1 MSATGS
7 ATRVAMADIQVLRRG
22 GQLTC
27 LGLGSCISLCG
38 FDPITNVAGMV
49 QIMLPSA
56 FQGKDLEK
64 PGKFADTGVPALID
78 AMTRL
83 GAEQGRI
90 LFAMAGGAQ
99 IFKFN
104 SAETKLDIGSRNA
117 QATQEA
123 VRALGLQIV
132 AQDTGGDVAR
142 TATFDLESGTFTV
155 RTVTAG
161 EKTLCNLRG

>member
-1 MSATGS
+1 MSAKGS
-7 ATRVAMADIQVLRRG
+7 AVRVAMADIQVLRKS

-27 LGLGSCISLCG
+27 LGLGSGISLCG
-38 FDPITNVAGMV
+38 FDPVTSVAGMV
-49 QIMLPSA
+49 QIMLPTA

-64 PGKFADTGVPALID
+64 PGKFADTGVPALIE
-78 AMTRL
+78 AMTRV
-83 GAEQGRI
+83 GADQDRI

-99 IFKFN
+99 IFRFN
-104 SAETKLDIGSRNA
+104 SAESKLDIGSRNA
-117 QATQEA
+117 QATLEA
-123 VRALGLQIV
+123 VQAQGLQVV

-142 TATFDLESGTFTV
+142 TATFDLESGIFAV